1 MLHVIVSTRLWAV
14 LGTVFLLW
22 ILTGPTHTPTHR
34 SLGISITILLYFVAA
49 GAIARSA
56 RTPAISKAFGKG
68 LRWIALSQVLYGI
81 GTLCG
86 FLTLIYEPGHK
97 ARFDSADV
105 FFLAAYPAIML
116 GLIFMPGVERPT
128 ASRSRIL
135 VDSAVFLAGVG
146 LPVWLFTLGPGLS
159 NASLFDGTMFVAYP
173 VAIFSGITTLNL
185 ILLTRAPL
193 PSRGAFGLLVSAICV
208 LWLADLIY
216 LLDSVQGVIAKGPV
230 DWSNASSALSAV
242 LFILAAKRI
251 GTKGTSDPRQR
262 QAATSSPLPIITIVA
277 VSGWL
282 VLFMV
287 RGHPDTE
294 VMTRILACL
303 VLLFLVLSVRE
314 AFVFRDNTRWL
325 EGEIEREARDRFEIL
340 VQHSSDVIMLVDSE
354 YKISFASPAVAAA
367 LDVTVD
373 HIAGQPILSLV
384 HELDLAKGAA
394 FLDAVANPSEV
405 RSSVRWRLRRAD
417 RSYRIF
423 DTLGSRVERE
433 SSLQGMVITSRDV
446 TEQVELDEKV
456 QQAQKLEALGQLVGG
471 IAHNFNNILT
481 ATMMRLGMLRAHAQ
495 LSPEVLDEVQALDKE
510 ARRSAELTRKLVL
523 FGSQHFTNAS
533 PVNVWESLTRLEPQ
547 IRRLLGDQIQ
557 LHITGGSS
565 PRVVM
570 ADLELIDHMI
580 MVVCSNARD
589 AMPEGGYL
597 IIEVTDLSADQLPVD
612 REGAARPEHVMRIS
626 FQDNGCGMDSSVMQH
641 LYEPFF
647 TTKGPTGEHGLGL
660 ASVHGAVK
668 RHKGWMQVESTP
680 GKGSTFR
687 IFLPCSSASSAASAA

>member
-1 MLHVIVSTRLWAV
+1 MSTRLWAV
-14 LGTVFLLW
+14 LGAVFLFW
-22 ILTGPTHTPTHR
+22 ILTGPTHTQAHR
-34 SLGISITILLYFVAA
+34 LLGISITVLLYFVAA

-56 RTPAISKAFGKG
+56 RTQVVSKAFGRG

-86 FLTLIYEPGHK
+86 FLTLIYKPDYR
-97 ARFDSADV
+97 ARFDLADI

-116 GLIFMPGVERPT
+116 GLVFMPRVERPS

-135 VDSAVFLAGVG
+135 VDSAVFLAGVV

-159 NASLFDGTMFVAYP
+159 NASLFDGATFVAYP

-216 LLDSVQGVIAKGPV
+216 LLDSVHGLIARGPV
-230 DWSNASSALSAV
+230 DWSNASSALSVV
-242 LFILAAKRI
+242 LFILAAERI
-251 GTKGTSDPRQR
+251 DAKVSADTRQG

-287 RGHPDTE
+287 RGHPDPE
-294 VMTRILACL
+294 VMTRILSCL

-325 EGEIEREARDRFEIL
+325 DYEVEREARARFEIL

-354 YKISFASPAVAAA
+354 YKIRFASPSVAAA
-367 LDVTVD
+367 LDVTAD
-373 HIAGQPILSLV
+373 AIAGQPILCLV

-394 FLDAVANPSEV
+394 FLDAVSNPSEV

-433 SSLQGMVITSRDV
+433 SSLHGMVVTSRDV

-456 QQAQKLEALGQLVGG
+456 QQTQKLEALGQLVGG
-471 IAHNFNNILT
+471 IAHNFNNLLT
-481 ATMMRLGMLRAHAQ
+481 ATMMRLGMLRTHAQ
-495 LSPEVLDEVQALDKE
+495 LAPAVLNEVEALDRE
-510 ARRSAELTRKLVL
+510 AQRSAELTRKLVL
-523 FGSQHFTNAS
+523 FGNQHHAKPN
-533 PVNVWESLTRLEPQ
+533 PVNVWETLTQLEPQ
-547 IRRLLGDQIQ
+547 IRRLLGDHIQ

-570 ADLELIDHMI
+570 ADLELIDHMV
-580 MVVCSNARD
+580 MVLCSNARD

-597 IIEVTDLSADQLPVD
+597 IIEVTDLAEDQVPID
-612 REGAARPEHVMRIS
+612 PEGAARPERVVRLS
-626 FQDNGCGMDSSVMQH
+626 FQDSGCGMDSTVMQH
-641 LYEPFF
+641 LFEPFF

-668 RHKGWMQVESTP
+668 RHKGWMQVESSP

-687 IFLPCSSASSAASAA
+687 IFLPCSSASSAESAA